1 MYAAILRIEQ
11 NHAKSIQARNF
22 TSGEIL
28 GFRMISSLNGF
39 RPKFWTEGDLGMEYL
54 PTFTQTITPMWEK
67 ILYMEHLGYMSIC
80 MVCIYIYMY
89 LFMCLPISIA

>member
-39 RPKFWTEGDLGMEYL
+39 RPKFWTEGDLGISFMVKKRNMVFIGNPYL
-54 PTFTQTITPMWEK
+54 SW
-67 ILYMEHLGYMSIC
+67 
-80 MVCIYIYMY
+80 
-89 LFMCLPISIA
+89 